1 MIPMMKLPVQTTL
14 VCALALLLLACDSN
28 PGPDALS
35 SEPAKTAEPAAVDA
49 APLTANA
56 DKPLPGPGQ
65 YVVDLTGEGV
75 AIRANQV
82 DELELFKGVAEAAGF
97 ELFTENFDWKV
108 VTVDIQADT
117 LHAAV
122 VELVKAYPY
131 EIVYAPGE
139 VNREEVLGEVVL
151 GKPLITEAEGSKSEV
166 ADDKL
171 AAHKAI
177 ENLTEYDQQYAYLKE
192 LDDPSPE
199 IRAAAAKKIKPVGDA
214 MNRLADM
221 VVNDPSPEVR
231 IATTWSLEVS
241 DPPESE
247 QALQARVKCLQD
259 KDFNVVVECIQSLSF
274 LGDETTVVYL
284 QPMLTHQDEGVRT
297 EAFEAIGSLQ

>member
-1 MIPMMKLPVQTTL
+1 MIPMMKLPVRTTL

-56 DKPLPGPGQ
+56 DKPPPGPGQ

-97 ELFTENFDWKV
+97 QLFAEEFAWKV

-122 VELVKAYPY
+122 VELVEAYPY

-139 VNREEVLGEVVL
+139 VNREEVLGEVVI
-151 GKPLITEAEGSKSEV
+151 GNPVITETNDSEGAV
-166 ADDKL
+166 DTL

-177 ENLTEYDQQYAYLKE
+177 KNLTEYDQQYAYLKE

-214 MNRLADM
+214 MNRLTDM

-247 QALQARVKCLQD
+247 KALQALVKCLQD
-259 KDFNVVVECIQSLSF
+259 KGFNVVVECIQSLSF

-297 EAFEAIGSLQ
+297 EALKAIGSLQ